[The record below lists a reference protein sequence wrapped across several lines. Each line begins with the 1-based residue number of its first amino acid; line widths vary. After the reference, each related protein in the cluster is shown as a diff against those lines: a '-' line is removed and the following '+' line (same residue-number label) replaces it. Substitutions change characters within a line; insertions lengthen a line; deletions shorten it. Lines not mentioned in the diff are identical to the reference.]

1 MFYYRWIDY
10 LLQKINLNAKAFLV
24 NASRKRGE
32 VETKMERIKCRL
44 ISMGTNHKKM
54 IQDLRNCFEEKV
66 KETAKKLYVH
76 LSSRE
81 VITRFSSWTE
91 DKAPVVEDSWQQ
103 TEVGIRRALQSRLN
117 EVVESWEEKSNVLG
131 SARKC
136 LIESFEKHYLDVISQ
151 LRDVERVIIEKDGN
165 LTSPNNNILSS
176 SLSTGLF
183 TRFTG
188 LLTVGFSL
196 AGFITAPVCLFG
208 LPLAPPLFF
217 YYELAGYLRGR
228 KYQMD
233 KASFMKDPSEIFL
246 KGAADPKNLEFFVRG
261 KLKEVEI
268 YLNNM
273 EESLPKLI
281 EADKELCK
289 QLAGDKR
296 SQAEKEKLYKPIFD
310 DSLQQRSQLAI
321 FGITEVCSTSICR
334 KDVKWN
340 EDGSS
345 RLGSGSFA
353 TVYKANLRRHGEDQ
367 IVALKVFH
375 KELCKENAIAIMEEI
390 YLLR

>member
-1 MFYYRWIDY
+1 
-10 LLQKINLNAKAFLV
+10 
-24 NASRKRGE
+24 
-32 VETKMERIKCRL
+32 MERIKCRL
-44 ISMGTNHKKM
+44 VSIETNQKKM
-54 IQDLRNCFEEKV
+54 MQDLRNCFEEKV
-66 KETAKKLYVH
+66 KETAQKLYEH

-91 DKAPVVEDSWQQ
+91 DKVPVVEDSWEK
-103 TEVGIRRALQSRLN
+103 TEEGMKRALQSRLN
-117 EVVESWEEKSNVLG
+117 EVVESWEEKNNVLG

-136 LIESFEKHYLDVISQ
+136 LIESFEKHYLDVTSQ
-151 LRDVERVIIEKDGN
+151 LRDVEGVIMEEDGN
-165 LTSPNNNILSS
+165 LASPNNNILRSNP
-176 SLSTGLF
+176 STGLITF
-183 TRFTG
+183 FG
-188 LLTVGFSL
+188 SVFSMCGFVL
-196 AGFITAPVCLFG
+196 AGVAWGPVYCLG
-208 LPLAPPLFF
+208 LPLVPTLLF
-217 YYELAGYLRGR
+217 YDNLAGNLRCW
-228 KYQMD
+228 KYQRN
-233 KASFMKDPSEIFL
+233 KASFMKGPSKKFL
-246 KGAADPKNLEFFVRG
+246 QGAADPEKLKIFVRG

-273 EESLPKLI
+273 MESLPKLI

-345 RLGSGSFA
+345 RIGSGSFA

-367 IVALKVFH
+367 TVALKVFH

>member
-1 MFYYRWIDY
+1 
-10 LLQKINLNAKAFLV
+10 
-24 NASRKRGE
+24 
-32 VETKMERIKCRL
+32 MERIKRRL
-44 ISMGTNHKKM
+44 VSIETNQKKVM
-54 IQDLRNCFEEKV
+54 QDLRDCFEEKV
-66 KETAKKLYVH
+66 KETAQKLYAH

-91 DKAPVVEDSWQQ
+91 DKVPVVEDSWEK
-103 TEVGIRRALQSRLN
+103 TETGMKRALQSRLN
-117 EVVESWEEKSNVLG
+117 EVVESWEEKNNVLG

-136 LIESFEKHYLDVISQ
+136 LIESFEKHYLDVTSQ
-151 LRDVERVIIEKDGN
+151 LRDVEGVIMGEDGN
-165 LTSPNNNILSS
+165 LASPNNDILRSNFS
-176 SLSTGLF
+176 TALIARFGSL
-183 TRFTG
+183 
-188 LLTVGFSL
+188 FSL
-196 AGFITAPVCLFG
+196 YGFAFAGAAWAPVYFLGLSLVPTLLF
-208 LPLAPPLFF
+208 
-217 YYELAGYLRGR
+217 YDDLAGYLRCW
-228 KYQMD
+228 KYQTN
-233 KASFMKDPSEIFL
+233 KASFMKGPSEKFL
-246 KGAADPKNLEFFVRG
+246 QGAADPENLKIFVRG
-261 KLKEVEI
+261 KLKDVEI

-273 EESLPKLI
+273 MESLPKLI

-334 KDVKWN
+334 EDVKWN

-345 RLGSGSFA
+345 RIGSGSFA

-375 KELCKENAIAIMEEI
+375 KDLCKENAIAIMEEI